1 MCVQSTII
9 FICTYCRWLI
19 VTGESDIEQDNRL
32 APVRSVQ
39 CAVCSELENAEI
51 FTQSSLRKTC
61 IDKVLVKFK
70 DSRSVS
76 SQEVGLLYRIPVMLR
91 QQHSCKFTFSRTNV
105 FKTWFWK
112 FGCQNAE
119 FSGT

>member
-1 MCVQSTII
+1 MCVQSTIVI
-9 FICTYCRWLI
+9 ICTYCRWLI

-39 CAVCSELENAEI
+39 CAVCSELENTVI

-76 SQEVGLLYRIPVMLR
+76 SQEVGLL
-91 QQHSCKFTFSRTNV
+91 
-105 FKTWFWK
+105 
-112 FGCQNAE
+112 
-119 FSGT
+119 